1 MCSTSDNSEYE
12 IPPSAPS
19 KLPLVASSRRQLLIF
34 AERCGKFCRRRK
46 GKIPDQ
52 RITPHPCGVKT
63 EKTVGRPNI
72 GVMPF

>member
-34 AERCGKFCRRRK
+34 AERYTPSKAEAATSCGGNEKSGFEDKIRNCYIMCR
-46 GKIPDQ
+46 G
-52 RITPHPCGVKT
+52 
-63 EKTVGRPNI
+63 
-72 GVMPF
+72 